1 MRPSAGAN
9 ASSLAWR
16 SDKKMTVPGLLGGTG
31 LPRPRGHARCCLLR
45 FVRTRRLPSL
55 GFGARLGLAT
65 SALVVLVCTVQSWIL
80 AQRGLDHVRGQ
91 LIETG
96 RNASEQL
103 ASEVGAT
110 ILSGNLD
117 RLRELA
123 GHARARSGVQYAR
136 LFDRHGLLLVSA
148 GDPPTGAPPP
158 GAATAPAGPIAVG
171 ADLWEFQAPILVAE
185 PRPRQLHAPA
195 ALVPGERAGTVA
207 VGVSLEALQALRRR
221 TFTTATLFAALFTP
235 IAVLGA
241 VLLTRAITRPL
252 TVLASAADAIA
263 RGDFHT
269 TVEVRTR
276 DEIGRLARSFNAMV
290 ESLTRSRAALEEKVA
305 ELERANRLK
314 SEFLA
319 TVSHELRTPLNVIIG
334 YVEMLADP
342 TGGRLDEEQAT
353 MIAAIDRYSRLQ
365 LDLIT
370 NVLDFARLSS
380 GQISFQVERFALAPL
395 LAEIEALHA
404 RRLQNPQ
411 LALTVTVDPD
421 LPMFETDR
429 VKLQEIVHNLVD
441 NAVKFTEAGRIT
453 LVARAGSDS
462 SRVVIE
468 VCDTGPGIPAED
480 LDSIFDAFHQVGES
494 STRRTGGVG
503 LGLSIVK
510 QLVNALGGTVSV
522 TSRIGEGSTFRIDVP
537 CCLRAPGAPTP
548 EAVPAAVVALDN
560 VTRNVARLPRRSR
573 AAGSRT
579 TRSATK

>member
-1 MRPSAGAN
+1 MRSSAGAN

-16 SDKKMTVPGLLGGTG
+16 SDKKMTVPGLLGGTVCQG
-31 LPRPRGHARCCLLR
+31 PAGMLVAAYFD
-45 FVRTRRLPSL
+45 FVPTRRLPSL

-65 SALVVLVCTVQSWIL
+65 SALVVLVCIAQSWIL
-80 AQRGLDHVRGQ
+80 AERGLDHVRRQ

-103 ASEVGAT
+103 ASEVGAL

-136 LFDRHGLLLVSA
+136 FFDRHGLLLVSA
-148 GDPPTGAPPP
+148 GDPPTGTPPP
-158 GAATAPAGPIAVG
+158 GAAAAPAGPIAVG

-185 PRPRQLHAPA
+185 PRPRHGPA
-195 ALVPGERAGTVA
+195 TLVAGERAGTVA
-207 VGVSLEALQALRRR
+207 VGVSLEALHALRRR
-221 TFTTATLFAALFTP
+221 TFATATLFAVLFTP
-235 IAVLGA
+235 IAALGA
-241 VLLTRAITRPL
+241 ILLTRAITRPL

-263 RGDFHT
+263 RGDLHA

-342 TGGRLDEEQAT
+342 TGGRLDEEQAK
-353 MIAAIDRYSRLQ
+353 MIAAIERYSRLQ

-380 GQISFQVERFALAPL
+380 GQISFHVERFALAPL

-404 RRLQNPQ
+404 RRLQNPR

-441 NAVKFTEAGRIT
+441 NAVKFAEAGRIT

-468 VCDTGPGIPAED
+468 VGDTGPGIPAED
-480 LDSIFDAFHQVGES
+480 LDTIFDAFHQVGES
-494 STRRTGGVG
+494 STRRTSGVG

-510 QLVNALGGTVSV
+510 QLANALGGTVSV
-522 TSRIGEGSTFRIDVP
+522 TSRIGEGSTFRVDVP

-548 EAVPAAVVALDN
+548 EAVPAVVAALDK
-560 VTRNVARLPRRSR
+560 VTRNVARLPRRPR
-573 AAGSRT
+573 AAGSRP